1 MRVEM
6 AEGGRELAQLE
17 AVYERRLCAG
27 VRGLDAAVSS
37 AIVSSDADR
46 LSRRKAKLI
55 GRK

>member
-1 MRVEM
+1 M

-17 AVYERRLCAG
+17 AVYERRLRAG
-27 VRGLDAAVSS
+27 VRGLDAAVSG